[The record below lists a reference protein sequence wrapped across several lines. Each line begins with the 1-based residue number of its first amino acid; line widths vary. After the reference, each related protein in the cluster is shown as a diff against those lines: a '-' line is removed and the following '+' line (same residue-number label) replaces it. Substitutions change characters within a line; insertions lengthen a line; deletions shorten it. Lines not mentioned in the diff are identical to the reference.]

1 MIGAIAGDIIGSI
14 YEWHNIKTKS
24 FPLFQPESRFTDDSV
39 LTCAVARA
47 IMNGGIHEDYLT
59 SIRTIG
65 RMYPNCGYGGH
76 FIDWLKS
83 DSAEPYNSWGNGS
96 AMRVSPVIW
105 AYDSLEEVLRA
116 AKVSSEVTHNHPDGI
131 KGAQAIASAGF
142 LARTGYAKSEIK
154 NYISSQFG
162 YDLDRTLD
170 EIRPVYGFE
179 VSCPGSVPEAIIA
192 FLESNLNRR
201 RQRHDSGND
210 RRVGRGGIRRAVH
223 NPPRSDE
230 QAALHIKGHSRG
242 IRKQVSGPCV
252 KYMPI
257 LRRSLFQKRET
268 PLLLIRS
275 SAHLPRRVAG
285 CVDCGTEGVFVQRY
299 LGEDHRLAPGMG
311 RSDLYNG
318 EIPPNCS
325 YKRLLR
331 TTPPAAHRRSCFGA

>member
-47 IMNGGIHEDYLT
+47 ILNGGAREDYLT
-59 SIRTIG
+59 SIRAIG
-65 RMYPNCGYGGH
+65 RMYPDCGYGGH

-116 AKVSSEVTHNHPDGI
+116 AKISSEVTHNHPDGI

-192 FLESNLNRR
+192 FLESGDFESAIRGAISIGG
-201 RQRHDSGND
+201 DSDTIAAMTGALAEAAYG
-210 RRVGRGGIRRAVH
+210 VPYIIRREAFSRL
-223 NPPRSDE
+223 P
-230 QAALHIKGHSRG
+230 LILKGIVEEFES
-242 IRKQVSGPCV
+242 
-252 KYMPI
+252 KY
-257 LRRSLFQKRET
+257 QGH
-268 PLLLIRS
+268 
-275 SAHLPRRVAG
+275 A
-285 CVDCGTEGVFVQRY
+285 
-299 LGEDHRLAPGMG
+299 
-311 RSDLYNG
+311 
-318 EIPPNCS
+318 
-325 YKRLLR
+325 
-331 TTPPAAHRRSCFGA
+331 

>member
-162 YDLDRTLD
+162 
-170 EIRPVYGFE
+170 
-179 VSCPGSVPEAIIA
+179 SVPEAIIA
-192 FLESNLNRR
+192 FLESGDFESAIRGAISIGG
-201 RQRHDSGND
+201 DSDTIAAMTGALAEAAYG
-210 RRVGRGGIRRAVH
+210 VPYIIRREAFSRL
-223 NPPRSDE
+223 P
-230 QAALHIKGHSRG
+230 LILKGIVEEFES
-242 IRKQVSGPCV
+242 
-252 KYMPI
+252 KY
-257 LRRSLFQKRET
+257 QGH
-268 PLLLIRS
+268 
-275 SAHLPRRVAG
+275 A
-285 CVDCGTEGVFVQRY
+285 
-299 LGEDHRLAPGMG
+299 
-311 RSDLYNG
+311 
-318 EIPPNCS
+318 
-325 YKRLLR
+325 
-331 TTPPAAHRRSCFGA
+331 